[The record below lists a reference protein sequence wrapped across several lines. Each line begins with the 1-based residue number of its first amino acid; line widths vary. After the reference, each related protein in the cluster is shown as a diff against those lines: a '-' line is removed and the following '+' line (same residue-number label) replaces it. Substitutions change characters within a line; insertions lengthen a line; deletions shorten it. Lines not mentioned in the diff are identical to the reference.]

1 VPDANQA
8 TQVTT
13 LDIGIVFG
21 YLGLM
26 VLLGLYA
33 NYRQQNVEDY
43 FVAGR
48 RLGPFSIGCLWLASW
63 VGGASIIGSSAKAHE
78 IGISAVWYVL
88 SLAIGCF
95 MFGLLFAGRVKTVGD
110 RHQHLTYP
118 DFIEKSFDSRTRIVA
133 TITTSLAFV
142 AFAAG
147 QLVAAGSIIHV
158 LLGWDFVHA
167 LMLASGIV
175 ILYTATGGFL
185 AVTYTDWVQF
195 ILLLIGVV
203 IIGVPIAISNGGS
216 PGELATALP
225 DSYFDIGA
233 WGWPTILALAV
244 SVAMSYF
251 VAMDSFT
258 RCFAAR
264 DERTSRN
271 GALLAVVFMLP
282 IAVAAT
288 WLGLTSAVLFPAV
301 ESSNDILTTF
311 VVELFPSGLKGLVV
325 VGILAAVMST
335 ADICILTV
343 SANFTRDI
351 YQRYI
356 NPEISK
362 ERMLKLGIL
371 ASAIM
376 GLAASLIAW
385 KMQDIIDVL
394 MFGFTLNG
402 AALILPTIAAM
413 YWKHT
418 DPNAAFWSIVMSLST
433 VIAWRLAA
441 DFGLEGAFAI
451 EPLWPGLFVSIATFL
466 LLHRSWTPW
475 RVAVVPE

>member
-1 VPDANQA
+1 MTA
-8 TQVTT
+8 

-26 VLLGLYA
+26 VLLGIIA
-33 NYRQQNVEDY
+33 NYRQDDVEDY

-63 VGGASIIGSSAKAHE
+63 VGGASIIGGSAKAHE
-78 IGISAVWYVL
+78 IGISAIWYVL

-95 MFGLLFAGRVKTVGD
+95 LFGLLFAGKVKRLGD
-110 RHQHLTYP
+110 KHQHLTYP

-133 TITTSLAFV
+133 TITTSLAFI

-158 LLGWDFVHA
+158 LLGWDFMPA

-195 ILLLIGVV
+195 VLLLIGVV

-216 PGELATALP
+216 PSELSASLP
-225 DSYFDIGA
+225 ASYFDIGA
-233 WGWPTILALAV
+233 WGWPTILALGV
-244 SVAMSYF
+244 SIGMSFF

-288 WLGLTSAVLFPAV
+288 WLGLTSAMLFPGV

-311 VVELFPSGLKGLVV
+311 VVELFPSGLKGLVL

-343 SANFTRDI
+343 SANVTRDI

-356 NPEISK
+356 NPDVSK
-362 ERMLKLGIL
+362 NAMLKLGIF
-371 ASAIM
+371 ASVAV
-376 GLAASLIAW
+376 GLVASLMAW

-394 MFGFTLNG
+394 LLGFTLNG
-402 AALILPTIAAM
+402 AALFLPTIAAM
-413 YWKHT
+413 YWKRT

-433 VIAWRLAA
+433 VITWRLAA
-441 DFGLEGAFAI
+441 DFGLDGVFTI
-451 EPLWPGLFVSIATFL
+451 EPLWPGLAVSVATFM

-475 RVAVVPE
+475 REVVASGE